1 MHFARID
8 HLGDIDIAK
17 PEGALTVAQF
27 LVSLDR
33 HIAGIQNDI
42 ASSRAILADEL
53 GQRSVVRWRVES
65 VITADYEDSIEEP
78 EEPVSIWLGGI
89 EGPEL
94 ST

>member
-1 MHFARID
+1 MHIARID

-33 HIAGIQNDI
+33 HIAGIQNDL

-53 GQRSVVRWRVES
+53 GQRSVVRWRVDS
-65 VITADYEDSIEEP
+65 VITADHEDSIGEP
-78 EEPVSIWLGGI
+78 EDLMSLWLDGI
-89 EGPEL
+89 EDTEL